1 MDSSSPPSPT
11 MSEGTLTPI
20 TQDDSVASR
29 PALSSAKLSASAL
42 DHASAPGGQASAEP
56 MAADA
61 QRPKEALT
69 KLLNGKEKE
78 WTAIAEKKGPIQLLD
93 LPVDIL
99 KAIIDHVR
107 VHPCVAAVMSAANRP

>member
-1 MDSSSPPSPT
+1 
-11 MSEGTLTPI
+11 MSQGTITPV
-20 TQDDSVASR
+20 TQDESVASR
-29 PALSSAKLSASAL
+29 PALSTAKPANASATAAAAV
-42 DHASAPGGQASAEP
+42 DHDPVSNGQASAEP
-56 MAADA
+56 MATDA

-107 VHPCVAAVMSAANRP
+107 AHPCEAAMLSAADRP

>member
-1 MDSSSPPSPT
+1 
-11 MSEGTLTPI
+11 
-20 TQDDSVASR
+20 
-29 PALSSAKLSASAL
+29 
-42 DHASAPGGQASAEP
+42 

-107 VHPCVAAVMSAANRP
+107 AHPCEAVVLSAC